1 MPARGTLA
9 AGDTAT
15 VSATINAAA
24 PPLTINR
31 SSDSGGG
38 GCSVAVRTGTG
49 GSYIDGTLIRA
60 GLGSTVWGIRIR
72 RRRG

>member
-15 VSATINAAA
+15 VSAKINAAA
-24 PPLTINR
+24 PRLTINR
-31 SSDSGGG
+31 SSDDVGG
-38 GCSVAVRTGTG
+38 GCSVAVRIGTG
-49 GSYIDGTLIRA
+49 GSYIDGTRIPA